1 MIWTPPDLTD
11 KASIES
17 LTLSLKIPKPIR
29 SEHPIDVIEHHKP
42 KSAHP
47 TVFIDVTE
55 HHIEGPSGWAVE
67 IIPTKHFRPNEKNNA
82 KKISTCKDY
91 TIVLRRTWMQQRHI
105 SGLVRIDLEI
115 QSENLCQALRNI
127 IINSY
132 EDTDLKSYPIKL
144 RAPFKE
150 LFFHRK
156 EIKAL
161 SEDEDNDPDLRKD
174 AKALHDFVQNNA
186 LVSSIV
192 QDHERFSNEGQV
204 LSDVLWT
211 IYPPNS
217 LVVLNAG
224 KLRECWICRDI
235 SIIRKS
241 KGRGWRITGFRI
253 GFDGRSTGLTRQ
265 TITLPMTGMR
275 KCKISDLPLVP
286 IEHYQDW
293 KELKKTLMTR
303 SATLKRVL
311 GTDLLSFSSQT
322 YDGPAWKDEFT
333 EYAVDLKPLQL
344 ANQVCLANL
353 LVCSCQRETHLS
365 GLSRLRCRID

>member
-1 MIWTPPDLTD
+1 M
-11 KASIES
+11 K
-17 LTLSLKIPKPIR
+17 
-29 SEHPIDVIEHHKP
+29 
-42 KSAHP
+42 
-47 TVFIDVTE
+47 
-55 HHIEGPSGWAVE
+55 
-67 IIPTKHFRPNEKNNA
+67 
-82 KKISTCKDY
+82 
-91 TIVLRRTWMQQRHI
+91 QRHI

-115 QSENLCQALRNI
+115 QSESLCEALRNI

-150 LFFHRK
+150 LFFYRK
-156 EIKAL
+156 EIEDL
-161 SEDEDNDPDLRKD
+161 SEDENNDPDLRKD
-174 AKALHDFVQNNA
+174 AKALDDFVQKNA
-186 LVSSIV
+186 LVKRIV
-192 QDHERFSNEGQV
+192 QDHERFSNNGQV

-224 KLRECWICRDI
+224 KLRECWICRNI
-235 SIIRKS
+235 SISRES
-241 KGRGWRITGFRI
+241 KGRRWKITGLRI
-253 GFDGRSTGLTRQ
+253 GFDGTSTGLTRQ
-265 TITLPMTGMR
+265 TITLPMTGMQKR
-275 KCKISDLPLVP
+275 KISDLPLVP

-303 SATLKRVL
+303 SATLRRVL

-344 ANQVCLANL
+344 ANQVCLADVL
-353 LVCSCQRETHLS
+353 LCSCQRENRLS
-365 GLSRLRCRID
+365 GLSRLRYRIDQWLRHGRLQGIY